1 MIKNFVHPVL
11 ALSLICLVMVGAM
24 IFVNDATMAA
34 IQGAGAAFHYEPM
47 LELLPDADEFV
58 QLDIAGMPGSIVM
71 AYRAANGEGYIFVA
85 QVYGF
90 GGAMQIMSGLAR
102 DGSFVAST
110 VLSHN
115 ETASFMEMV
124 FEYRDAQEARGR
136 SLLQVDEIS
145 GATITFRAYQ
155 EAIRYALAAF
165 ETAGGQ

>member
-1 MIKNFVHPVL
+1 MIKNFVQPIL

-34 IQGAGAAFHYEPM
+34 IEGAAAAYHYEPM
-47 LELLPDADEFV
+47 FGILPDADEFAR
-58 QLDIAGMPGSIVM
+58 LDLAGMPDSIVM
-71 AYRAANGEGYIFVA
+71 AYKAANGAGYIFVA
-85 QVYGF
+85 NVYGF
-90 GGAMQIMSGLAR
+90 GGTMRVMSSLAG

-115 ETASFMEMV
+115 ETASFMDMV

-136 SLLQVDEIS
+136 SLLQIDEIS

-155 EAIRYALAAF
+155 AAIRYALSAF
-165 ETAGGQ
+165 EAAGGQ